1 VPDGEFW
8 PLGGHGQFG
17 MGYACPWPERP
28 AQIFNSWESSKMA
41 RTIRKLTA
49 SDASYLYMET
59 PEVPMHIG
67 SLAIFQLPDNFRG
80 DFFEDLKAM
89 IGRRLHLAPMLR
101 WKLAHTPLDIDHP
114 SWIEDE
120 QFDIDRHIFRGALP
134 APSDHET
141 LQRIVGWL
149 HAKLLNRARPLWEV
163 YVFDGLPDNQ
173 VAIYSKMH
181 HACIDGGAGAA
192 MAQIIYDASPSPRE
206 VDAPLPREM
215 SPKDDERD
223 FVSALVASSLEFWT
237 LGERERLSASVE
249 VPRTGKS
256 DLASVLVDSAI
267 QGLHQRNRFLAELPQ
282 VMKMANELG
291 NKLISTPNLEDLR
304 KLIAPATIINGSI
317 SSERSY
323 ATVTLPMSRMKA
335 IAAKSGTKL
344 NDVVLAVSSG
354 VLREHLLGKGA
365 LPQKSLTAFV
375 PISTRETGDTSAGN
389 KVMGM
394 ICRLNT
400 EIEDPKQRLEAI
412 VADSAKSKELTS
424 PFRRLA
430 PLVEDS
436 IALGSPL
443 GIQLFSLVY
452 SRSNL
457 PNLLPP
463 AVNVA
468 ISNVPGPKMALYA
481 NGAELL
487 HSYPVSIVTHGMGL
501 NITLQSYR
509 DHLDFGF
516 TAAANILP
524 NVQALADSMPIEL
537 DRLERA
543 FGLAAS

>member
-1 VPDGEFW
+1 
-8 PLGGHGQFG
+8 
-17 MGYACPWPERP
+17 
-28 AQIFNSWESSKMA
+28 MA

>member
-1 VPDGEFW
+1 MAN
-8 PLGGHGQFG
+8 FG
-17 MGYACPWPERP
+17 RSAARDSSGRLRESREDLRSRP
-28 AQIFNSWESSKMA
+28 KFQSSGVVEMA

-49 SDASYLYMET
+49 ADASYLYLET

-67 SLAIFQLPDNFRG
+67 SLAIFQLPDNYRG

-89 IGRRLHLAPMLR
+89 IARRLHLAPMLR

-114 SWIEDE
+114 SWTDDE

-134 APSDHET
+134 APSDHPT

-163 YVFDGLPDNQ
+163 YVFDCLPDNQ

-206 VDAPLPREM
+206 VDAPP
-215 SPKDDERD
+215 PPKTPTKDDEHD

-237 LGERERLSASVE
+237 LGERQRLSASAE

-256 DLASVLVDSAI
+256 DLVSVLVDSAI
-267 QGLHQRNRFLAELPQ
+267 QGMHQRNKFLAGLPQ
-282 VMKMANELG
+282 VIEMANELG
-291 NKLISTPNLEDLR
+291 NKLIGTQQLENLR
-304 KLIAPATIINGSI
+304 KLIAPSTIINASV

-335 IAAKSGTKL
+335 VAAKSGTKL

-354 VLREHLLGKGA
+354 VIREYLIEQGA
-365 LPQKSLTAFV
+365 LPQKSLSAFV
-375 PISTRETGDTSAGN
+375 PISTREAGDTSSSN

-394 ICRLNT
+394 ICSLHT
-400 EIEDPKQRLEAI
+400 EIDDLKQRLKAI

-457 PNLLPP
+457 PNVLPP

-468 ISNVPGPKMALYA
+468 ISNVPGPKIALYA

-524 NVQALADSMPIEL
+524 NVQSLADGMPIEL

-543 FGLAAS
+543 WGLAAS

>member
-1 VPDGEFW
+1 
-8 PLGGHGQFG
+8 
-17 MGYACPWPERP
+17 
-28 AQIFNSWESSKMA
+28 MA

-49 SDASYLYMET
+49 IDASYLYMET

-67 SLAIFQLPDNFRG
+67 SMAMFQLPDNHRE
-80 DFFEDLKAM
+80 DFFEGLKAM
-89 IGRRLHLAPMLR
+89 IGRRLHLAPMLT
-101 WKLAHTPLDIDHP
+101 WKLAPTPLDIDHP
-114 SWIEDE
+114 SWTEDE

-134 APSDHET
+134 APSDHAT

-149 HAKLLNRARPLWEV
+149 HAKALNRARPLWEV
-163 YVFDGLPDNQ
+163 YVFDCLPDNQ

-192 MAQIIYDASPSPRE
+192 MAQLIYDASPSPRE
-206 VDAPLPREM
+206 VDAPPPRKA
-215 SPKDDERD
+215 SQKDDERD

-237 LGERERLSASVE
+237 SGERDKLSASVE

-267 QGLHQRNRFLAELPQ
+267 QDLHQRSKFLARLPQ
-282 VMKMANELG
+282 VLKMASELG
-291 NKLISTPNLEDLR
+291 NKLIGARGLDDLR
-304 KLIAPATIINGSI
+304 KLVAPKTIINGSI

-323 ATVTLPMSRMKA
+323 AAVTLPMSRMKA

-344 NDVVLAVSSG
+344 NDVVLAVSGG
-354 VLREHLLGKGA
+354 VLRAHLLEQGA

-375 PISTRETGDTSAGN
+375 PVSIREAGDTSASN

-400 EIEDPKQRLEAI
+400 EIEDPKLRLEAI
-412 VADSAKSKELTS
+412 VADTAKSKELTS
-424 PFRRLA
+424 PFRQLA

-436 IALGSPL
+436 IVLGSPL
-443 GIQLFSLVY
+443 GIQLFSLAY

-457 PNLLPP
+457 PDLLPP

-487 HSYPVSIVTHGMGL
+487 HSYPVSIVTHGIGL

-524 NVQALADSMPIEL
+524 NVQVLADAMPIEL

-543 FGLAAS
+543 CGFAAS

>member
-1 VPDGEFW
+1 
-8 PLGGHGQFG
+8 
-17 MGYACPWPERP
+17 M
-28 AQIFNSWESSKMA
+28 S

-49 SDASYLYMET
+49 IDASYLYMET
-59 PEVPMHIG
+59 SEVPMHIG
-67 SLAIFQLPDNFRG
+67 SMAIFQLPDNHRE
-80 DFFEDLKAM
+80 DFFEGLKAM
-89 IGRRLHLAPMLR
+89 IGRRLHLAPMLT
-101 WKLAHTPLDIDHP
+101 WKLTHTPLDIDHP
-114 SWIEDE
+114 SWTEDE

-134 APSDHET
+134 APSDHVT

-163 YVFDGLPDNQ
+163 YVFDCLPDNQ
-173 VAIYSKMH
+173 IAIYLKMH
-181 HACIDGGAGAA
+181 HACIDSGAGAA
-192 MAQIIYDASPSPRE
+192 MAQLIYDASPSPRE
-206 VDAPLPREM
+206 VDAPPPRKL
-215 SPKDDERD
+215 SRKDEERD

-237 LGERERLSASVE
+237 SGERNKLSASVE

-267 QGLHQRNRFLAELPQ
+267 QELHQRSKFLAGLPQ
-282 VMKMANELG
+282 VLKMASELG
-291 NKLISTPNLEDLR
+291 NKLIGAPGLDDLR
-304 KLIAPATIINGSI
+304 KLVAPPTIINGSI

-323 ATVTLPMSRMKA
+323 AAVTLPMSRMKA

-354 VLREHLLGKGA
+354 VLREHLLEQGA

-375 PISTRETGDTSAGN
+375 PISIREAGDTSASN

-400 EIEDPKQRLEAI
+400 EIEDPKLRLEAI

-424 PFRRLA
+424 PFRQLA

-443 GIQLFSLVY
+443 GIQLFSLVH

-457 PNLLPP
+457 PDLLPP

-468 ISNVPGPKMALYA
+468 ISNVSGPKVALYA

-487 HSYPVSIVTHGMGL
+487 HSYPVSIVTHGIGL

-524 NVQALADSMPIEL
+524 NVQVLADSMPIEL

-543 FGLAAS
+543 CGLAAS

>member
-1 VPDGEFW
+1 
-8 PLGGHGQFG
+8 
-17 MGYACPWPERP
+17 
-28 AQIFNSWESSKMA
+28 MA

-49 SDASYLYMET
+49 GDASYLYMET

-67 SLAIFQLPDNFRG
+67 SMAIFQLPDNYRG

-89 IGRRLHLAPMLR
+89 IGRRLHLAPMLT
-101 WKLAHTPLDIDHP
+101 WKLVHTPLDIDHP

-134 APSDHET
+134 APSDHAT

-163 YVFDGLPDNQ
+163 YVFDGLPDDQ
-173 VAIYSKMH
+173 IAIYSKMH

-192 MAQIIYDASPSPRE
+192 MAQLIYDASPSPRE
-206 VDAPLPREM
+206 VDAPPPRKA
-215 SPKDDERD
+215 SQKGDERD

-237 LGERERLSASVE
+237 LGEKDRLSASI
-249 VPRTGKS
+249 PRTGRS

-267 QGLHQRNRFLAELPQ
+267 QGLHQRNRFLAGLPQ
-282 VMKMANELG
+282 VLKMANELG
-291 NKLISTPNLEDLR
+291 NKLMSTISLDDLS
-304 KLIAPATIINGSI
+304 KLIAPPTIINGSI

-323 ATVTLPMSRMKA
+323 AAVTLPMSRMKD

-354 VLREHLLGKGA
+354 VLRGHLLEQGA

-375 PISTRETGDTSAGN
+375 PVSTREAGDTSASN

-400 EIEDPKQRLEAI
+400 EIEDPRLRLEAI

-424 PFRRLA
+424 PFRQLA

-436 IALGSPL
+436 IVLGSPL

-468 ISNVPGPKMALYA
+468 ISNVPGPKVALYA

-543 FGLAAS
+543 CGLAAS